1 MDLDQRAT
9 AVKIFA
15 EAEEGFDPLVCS
27 SEVLSQCKSML
38 DKEAVFLFNF
48 YANVQ
53 ESFIS
58 FPSLSKL

>member
-1 MDLDQRAT
+1 M
-9 AVKIFA
+9 KIFA